1 MSNVSLSCLRVT
13 PRDQTTAPLPAAR
26 MVLDQEVGLGGVG
39 ETVGEPD
46 ALDPMGMG
54 PQQFQHPIE
63 KFPLL
68 PRVEV
73 IATRWARA

>member
-1 MSNVSLSCLRVT
+1 
-13 PRDQTTAPLPAAR
+13 

-46 ALDPMGMG
+46 ALDPVGMG